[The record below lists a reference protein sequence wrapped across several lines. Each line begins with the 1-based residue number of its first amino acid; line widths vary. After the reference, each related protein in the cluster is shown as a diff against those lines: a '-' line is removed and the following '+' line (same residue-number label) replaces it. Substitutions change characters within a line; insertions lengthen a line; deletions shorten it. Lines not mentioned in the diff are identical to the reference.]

1 MKCLSCEKDEVI
13 YSGIDAF
20 LLGVPTE
27 QVCYDCANTY
37 AKVSAINDRIH
48 GKEKVDW

>member
-1 MKCLSCEKDEVI
+1 MAIKCDCGSENIV

-27 QVCYDCANTY
+27 KVCYECAN
-37 AKVSAINDRIH
+37 AKRSN
-48 GKEKVDW
+48 